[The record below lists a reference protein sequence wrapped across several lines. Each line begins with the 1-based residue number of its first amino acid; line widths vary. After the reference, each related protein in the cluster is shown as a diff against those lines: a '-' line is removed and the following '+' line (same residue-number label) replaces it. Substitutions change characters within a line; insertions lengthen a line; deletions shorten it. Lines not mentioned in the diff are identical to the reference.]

1 MSVLNA
7 RQVTEFKTRLRERAA
22 TLRGEIRDTLEKSG
36 QESPAQ
42 IAEQARDLQDDSF
55 SNLIVDVNL
64 AEIDRDTTELQLI
77 DGALHRLSAGRYGHC
92 RDCDAS
98 IPMARLQAE
107 PTAVRC
113 IRCQELFEHTHAVGN
128 TPSL

>member
-7 RQVTEFKTRLRERAA
+7 RQIIEFKTRLRERAT

-36 QESPAQ
+36 QESHAQ
-42 IAEQARDLQDDSF
+42 IAEQVRDLEDDSF

-64 AEIDRDTTELQLI
+64 AEIDRDTAELQRI
-77 DGALHRLSAGRYGHC
+77 DGALHRLSDGRYGHC
-92 RDCDAS
+92 PDCDAK
-98 IPMARLQAE
+98 IPMARLEAE

-113 IRCQELFEHTHAVGN
+113 LRCQELFERTHAVGN